1 MRPTAALVV
10 ALAAVTA
17 TVAKILLAATSFG
30 TNDVGYWTEFAS
42 AVATVG
48 PIEVYGVRGMSY
60 DFTHPPLAGW
70 MLVLVNHLQDL
81 GLRLPLLVRLPASLA
96 DALTCWLVF
105 RLLSERVGSARA
117 ALVASAVVW
126 SPAPGGD
133 LGVPRQHGSGVRGVD
148 PRLVLCVDRLDRPLI
163 AGLCIA
169 AAISLKL
176 VPVVALPWLLL
187 LAFRAGRARLAR
199 FVVGGGLVLVVVW
212 VPVLL
217 TAWPEFREVVLGYQ
231 GISVREWGLAELVES
246 TGHPRAELWLA
257 TRGSAV
263 VLVASYLPFVVF
275 VARRPHWDQVGL
287 GLTLVSMLLLSPAY
301 GMQYLSWGIAASYLV
316 SPRAGWLFNGA
327 ASIFALAVYSSWS
340 GGGPPWEWD
349 RALGPPVLLR
359 RAPADDPD
367 LEHAAR
373 GVAGRARAAPTGPG
387 QA

>member
-1 MRPTAALVV
+1 M
-10 ALAAVTA
+10 
-17 TVAKILLAATSFG
+17 
-30 TNDVGYWTEFAS
+30 
-42 AVATVG
+42 
-48 PIEVYGVRGMSY
+48 
-60 DFTHPPLAGW
+60 
-70 MLVLVNHLQDL
+70 
-81 GLRLPLLVRLPASLA
+81 
-96 DALTCWLVF
+96 F
-105 RLLSERVGSARA
+105 RLLSERVGSARS

-126 SPAPGGD
+126 SPALVVISGF
-133 LGVPRQHGSGVRGVD
+133 HGNTD
-148 PRLVLCVDRLDRPLI
+148 PVFVALTLASFYALTRLDRPLV

-187 LAFRAGRARLAR
+187 LAFRAGWARLAR

-275 VARRPHWDQVGL
+275 VARSPHWDQVGL

-316 SPRAGWLFNGA
+316 SPRAGGSSTGLPASSPWPCTPRGA
-327 ASIFALAVYSSWS
+327 VGDRRGS
-340 GGGPPWEWD
+340 G
-349 RALGPPVLLR
+349 
-359 RAPADDPD
+359 
-367 LEHAAR
+367 
-373 GVAGRARAAPTGPG
+373 TGPG
-387 QA
+387 PAGSPPASSC